1 MDDQNRDRKDQP
13 RDRLNYLREEIAKLR
28 ERIEHE
34 AARERRHA
42 NLPYDGPDRRQVA

>member
-1 MDDQNRDRKDQP
+1 MDDHNRDRDDRP

-28 ERIEHE
+28 ERIENE

-42 NLPYDGPDRRQVA
+42 DMPFDGPDRRHAA

>member
-1 MDDQNRDRKDQP
+1 MDHEDRNREEQP

-28 ERIEHE
+28 ERIEYE

-42 NLPYDGPDRRQVA
+42 NMPFEGPDRRHAA